1 MSCAFFHG
9 FILALGLILPLGVQN
24 LFVMQQGMLQP
35 RLLQAAPAV
44 VTAALCDT
52 VLICCA
58 VGGMSLVLL
67 ELAYLRIG
75 LIALGSLFLFYAG
88 ICTDVY
94 GFPGSHKGC
103 DCIRP
108 DRLCVQHRTVYRKY
122 LDKDFT
128 GKWGHE
134 DTDDRTDRGGTG

>member
-1 MSCAFFHG
+1 MSRAFFHG

-24 LFVMQQGMLQP
+24 LFVLQQGMLQP

-67 ELAYLRIG
+67 ELACLRIG
-75 LIALGSLFLFYAG
+75 LIALGSLFLFL
-88 ICTDVY
+88 Y
-94 GFPGSHKGC
+94 GMEELVQFADFSSPGNTNQGA
-103 DCIRP
+103 
-108 DRLCVQHRTVYRKY
+108 
-122 LDKDFT
+122 
-128 GKWGHE
+128 
-134 DTDDRTDRGGTG
+134 